1 MNPLK
6 RIGKLFLSGMEV
18 GSVIYLLLLAVPI
31 QADFPSPKNIF
42 SIMIMAGIIGVFS
55 GLLDIDDFRIELPVH
70 FVVTFLIVVTMMAF
84 NGWLQWQNWTFWLLF
99 GIEYLI
105 IYGIAWLIIFLSG
118 NLKLKRINK
127 TLQERNKAQ
136 KK

>member
-70 FVVTFLIVVTMMAF
+70 FVVTFLIVVAMMAF

-127 TLQERNKAQ
+127 TLQARNKAER
-136 KK
+136 K

>member
-70 FVVTFLIVVTMMAF
+70 FVVTFLIVVAMMAF

>member
-1 MNPLK
+1 MNSFK
-6 RIGKLFLSGMEV
+6 RIGKLFISGVEI
-18 GSVIYLLLLAVPI
+18 GSVIYLLLLAI
-31 QADFPSPKNIF
+31 SLQTSFPSPKNIF

>member
-31 QADFPSPKNIF
+31 QPDFPSPKNIF

-70 FVVTFLIVVTMMAF
+70 FVVTFLIVVAMMAF